1 VGVSRG
7 CIFGGVYG
15 LYISGCHCVWN
26 QPLVQALKRM
36 PSPTFPCN
44 VTPFFSSGWASIF
57 RAHEDAEKKRRL
69 RTLTNRINGRVMVLF
84 MDRLSEIVEEKLRVL
99 KASLVEKSDLLNR

>member
-1 VGVSRG
+1 MSGTSLSRK
-7 CIFGGVYG
+7 VENTYHG
-15 LYISGCHCVWN
+15 LLPRTGMKSRPRHVF
-26 QPLVQALKRM
+26 
-36 PSPTFPCN
+36 S
-44 VTPFFSSGWASIF
+44 TPFFSPGTSFF
-57 RAHEDAEKKRRL
+57 RAHEDAERKRRL

>member
-1 VGVSRG
+1 MFS
-7 CIFGGVYG
+7 
-15 LYISGCHCVWN
+15 
-26 QPLVQALKRM
+26 M
-36 PSPTFPCN
+36 
-44 VTPFFSSGWASIF
+44 PFFSPETSFF
-57 RAHEDAEKKRRL
+57 RAHEDAERKRRL